1 MNSEASAK
9 PLNGK
14 VALVTG
20 GSRGIGAAIA
30 RRLAREGAHVAISYT
45 ASTDNTNGIVR
56 ELESLGVRA
65 AAFEADQGD
74 PAYAKSLIKAV
85 VEKFG
90 RLDILINNAGVH
102 AWHDKGLN

>member
-65 AAFEADQGD
+65 AAFATDQAD

-102 AWHDKGLN
+102 M